1 VSSPQAAIVTA
12 IYDAYDTVKP
22 VCAQAGLDVE
32 WVLVTDTEPEP
43 CEALAGW
50 RVVVD
55 PRPGVPPV
63 RAAKAPKVEPWRY
76 TAAPASVWVDGSF
89 RVVSDRF
96 AADVLA
102 LADPIAQFGH
112 PWRDCLYQEA
122 SAVGAAGLDPDGAA
136 AEQVDRYLLA
146 HHPEWWGLWATGVI
160 ARRHT
165 PEVRAMGA
173 AWAQEIAGGCARDQV
188 SQPFVLRAHGLRPT
202 ALPGDHMTNRW
213 LKYEGSA
220 RHERGSSR

>member
-1 VSSPQAAIVTA
+1 VSTPQAAIVTA

-32 WVLVTDTEPEP
+32 WVLVTDVEPEP
-43 CEALAGW
+43 SEALAGW

-55 PRPGVPPV
+55 SRPGVEPV

-76 TAAPASVWVDGSF
+76 TAAPASIWVDGSF

-96 AADVLA
+96 AVDLLA

-112 PWRDCLYQEA
+112 PWRDCLYQEE

-136 AEQVDRYLLA
+136 VVQTCRYRLA
-146 HHPEWWGLWATGVI
+146 HHPERWGLWATGVI
-160 ARRHT
+160 ARHHT
-165 PEVRAMGA
+165 PAVRAMGA
-173 AWAQEIAGGCARDQV
+173 AWADEIAGGSARDQV

-202 ALPGDHMTNRW
+202 TLPGTYMDNRW
-213 LKYEGSA
+213 VRYEGSA